1 MRASSETYRSKN
13 RPYDVKINENTAR
26 TLEYAYN
33 DWCIYQ
39 LAKEL
44 KRPEKEILLKE
55 VQQIAARQCSRFT
68 YTVQEVL
75 VESVNDHDPS
85 LMTGRMGNNL
95 LVHFPG
101 ETSMIGKLISVH
113 LKECR
118 GFYYIGEVAQ

>member
-1 MRASSETYRSKN
+1 MEDQI
-13 RPYDVKINENTAR
+13 PDDVVKVR
-26 TLEYAYN
+26 F
-33 DWCIYQ
+33 D
-39 LAKEL
+39 
-44 KRPEKEILLKE
+44 RLLKE

-68 YTVQEVL
+68 DTVQEVL